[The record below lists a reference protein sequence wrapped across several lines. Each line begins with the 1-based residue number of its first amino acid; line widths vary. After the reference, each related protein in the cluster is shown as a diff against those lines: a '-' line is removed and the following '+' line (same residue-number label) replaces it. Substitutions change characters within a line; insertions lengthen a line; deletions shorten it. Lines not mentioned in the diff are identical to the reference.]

1 MTKRTVK
8 TCEKPKNNETE
19 SEVGCVWPQIVA
31 ILAACLGAFNDGV
44 LYAWTSPFL
53 VKLVN
58 DKERYDISESEANNL
73 TIVQPLTIVLTGYF
87 FSQLTDRIGRK
98 KTLLLMGVPQVLSL
112 LICGFARSIYVF
124 YIGRVF
130 AGLAN
135 AILWSALPA
144 YIAEVASPQ
153 VRGVWG
159 NSITSG
165 NYVGQLFINVAGSY
179 CDILTSSCIFTFV
192 SVLFSV
198 VFYFMPESP
207 FFFIM
212 NGDEESAK
220 KSLRFLTRKTNVDND
235 FFMLKK
241 DVDRQ
246 MSETGNWK
254 DLFCIKSNRKAL
266 TIASFL
272 RITQIFSGSA
282 IISQY
287 NQYIVKKAGGNV
299 SPEIAS
305 IIFTGLCVV
314 FNIFVISFI
323 VDRFSRKVLYASS
336 LALCSIVLCTLAS
349 YFYFDQFVPNAD
361 LDSVSWLPLTCLI
374 TFQIGFSYGLAII
387 PTLMMGELFSV
398 SIKSKAMIIMMVEMG
413 GSVSFVSLLFN
424 ILNSVLGTFAPF
436 AFFAFCSIGSAIMS
450 LYIIPETKGKSLEE
464 IQMDLKASSKEG
476 TQREK
481 K

>member
-1 MTKRTVK
+1 M
-8 TCEKPKNNETE
+8 
-19 SEVGCVWPQIVA
+19 
-31 ILAACLGAFNDGV
+31 
-44 LYAWTSPFL
+44 
-53 VKLVN
+53 
-58 DKERYDISESEANNL
+58 
-73 TIVQPLTIVLTGYF
+73 VLTGYF
-87 FSQLTDRIGRK
+87 FSKLTNIIGRK
-98 KTLLLMGVPQVLSL
+98 KTMLLIGVPQILSL

-130 AGLAN
+130 AGLAS
-135 AILWSALPA
+135 AIVWSALPA
-144 YIAEVASPQ
+144 YIGEVASPQ

-159 NSITSG
+159 NSLTSVI
-165 NYVGQLFINVAGSY
+165 YAGQFFINVAGSY
-179 CDILTSSCIFTFV
+179 CDILTASCIFTSI

-207 FFFIM
+207 FFFII

-220 KSLRFLTRKTNVDND
+220 KSLRFLTRKTNVDKD
-235 FFMLKK
+235 FLMLKK

-266 TIASFL
+266 TIALFL
-272 RITQIFSGSA
+272 RITQTFSGSA
-282 IISQY
+282 ILTQY
-287 NQYIVKKAGGNV
+287 NQYIIKKAGGNV

-336 LALCSIVLCTLAS
+336 SVLCSMVQCTLAS
-349 YFYFDQFVPNAD
+349 YFYFDEFVPNAD

-374 TFQIGFSYGLAII
+374 TFQIGWSYGLAII

-398 SIKSKAMIIMMVEMG
+398 SIKSKAMIIMMVALG
-413 GSVSFVSLLFN
+413 GGVSFVNLLFN
-424 ILNSVLGTFAPF
+424 ILNSALGTFAPF
-436 AFFAFCSIGSAIMS
+436 AFFALCGIGSAIMS
-450 LYIIPETKGKSLEE
+450 LYIIPDTKGKTLEE
-464 IQMDLKASSKEG
+464 IQMDLKASSKDNNKNIIKLG
-476 TQREK
+476 IGK
-481 K
+481 